1 MEWPAPADEF
11 DDVPGTGLD
20 AFDFL
25 HGDDAD
31 ERADAQ
37 VFTITNPPQTVS
49 VTTYLDGRVAHVQL
63 YSGAT
68 EFTETE
74 LADEIL
80 VVADLAKQ
88 DARSAQHETAFESM
102 RAQGHDTADI
112 RDFLTRNLDLPSPED
127 TRAARAQVFATRYQG
142 ETDYE

>member
-1 MEWPAPADEF
+1 MDWPAPTDEF
-11 DDVPGTGLD
+11 DDSSGSGLD

-25 HGDDAD
+25 RGEDAVEQSE
-31 ERADAQ
+31 ERM
-37 VFTITNPPQTVS
+37 FTITNPPRTVA
-49 VTTYLDGRVAHVQL
+49 VTAYLDGRVERVQL
-63 YSGAT
+63 FAGAI
-68 EFTETE
+68 EFTEAE

-88 DARSAQHETAFESM
+88 DARSAQHELAFESM
-102 RAQGHDTADI
+102 REQGHDAADV

-142 ETDYE
+142 ETAYE